1 MSEPRPPALTIE
13 PPGFLSDPALIP
25 VLAALPEARVAGGA
39 VRDTLAGRPVA
50 DIDLATPRRPAQVV
64 EALTQAGIRAV
75 PTGIE
80 HGTVTAVSGGRG
92 FEVTTLRRD
101 VQTDGRH
108 AVVAFTG
115 DWQADAARRDFTM
128 NALSMTREGAVF
140 DYFGGIA
147 DLRAGVVR
155 FVGDPATRIAEDYL
169 RILRF
174 FRFHAGYGSGPPD
187 AAAVAAIR
195 AGVPGLSRL
204 SAERVWS
211 ELTRILGAPDPRE
224 AVALMAELGV
234 LAAVIPEG
242 ADAARLARV
251 VAVGA
256 PADPLLRLAAL
267 LTGDPATFAAR
278 LRLSTADRD
287 RLTTLVNAP
296 LARPDADD
304 ATLRRLL
311 ADTDP
316 AILLDRTW
324 LGRGTGPDWT
334 ALRAR
339 LASMPRPVFPL
350 EGRDVLALGLPPGP
364 DVGSLLRA
372 VRVWWLDGGCRAD
385 AAACQAEL
393 ARRATQLASSR

>member
-1 MSEPRPPALTIE
+1 MSEQPALIID

-50 DIDLATPRRPAQVV
+50 DIDLATPRRPVQVV

-108 AVVAFTG
+108 AVVDFTG

-128 NALSMTREGAVF
+128 NALSMTRDGAVF

-174 FRFHAGYGSGPPD
+174 FRFHARYASGPPD
-187 AAAVAAIR
+187 SAAVAAIR

-211 ELTRILGAPDPRE
+211 ELTRILAAPDPRE
-224 AVALMAELGV
+224 AVALMTELGV
-234 LAAVIPEG
+234 LAAVMPEG
-242 ADAARLARV
+242 ADPARLARV
-251 VAVGA
+251 VAAGA

-267 LTGDPATFAAR
+267 LAGDPAAFAAR

-287 RLTTLVNAP
+287 RLTALRNAP
-296 LARPDADD
+296 LAQPDADD

-324 LGRGTGPDWT
+324 LDGGTGPDWA

-350 EGRDVLALGLPPGP
+350 EGRDVLALGLSPGP
-364 DVGSLLRA
+364 HVGTLLRA
-372 VRVWWLDGGCRAD
+372 VRAWWLEGGCRAD

-393 ARRATQLASSR
+393 ARRAAQAGASG